1 MIKFEPA
8 YDYSQTDLSKE
19 ENQILYK
26 FGELIKTLIT
36 IASEAEKQKNIIG
49 MGVIADEIALDF
61 EVYFALSYNQYL
73 NNQLLNEETLDELF
87 LLDCLFD
94 KYSGNRN
101 PNFWDDSSLETNS
114 DWKEVRKMTKNILM
128 SMGMDNLDIEY
139 IHYDIIDKNKIVG
152 LQTKTRLVNKKA

>member
-1 MIKFEPA
+1 MIKFEPT
-8 YDYSQTDLSKE
+8 YDYSQTDLSEE

-36 IASEAEKQKNIIG
+36 IASEADKQKNIIG
-49 MGVIADEIALDF
+49 MGTIADEIALDF
-61 EVYFALSYNQYL
+61 EAYFTLSYNQYL
-73 NNQLLNEETLDELF
+73 NNQLLNQEILDELL

-101 PNFWDDSSLETNS
+101 PNFWDDSLLETNS
-114 DWKEVRKMTKNILM
+114 DWKEVRKMTENILM

-139 IHYDIIDKNKIVG
+139 IHSDIIDKNKIVG